1 MPFGLT
7 TFVRIDGVALES
19 AEDFTLTVEGR
30 NNAGRAIIDPTLPG
44 QFVSPTIRVVIDDV
58 ESK

>member
-1 MPFGLT
+1 MPFDLT
-7 TFVRIDGVALES
+7 AFIRIDGEALEP
-19 AEDFTLTVEGR
+19 AEDFILTVEGR

-44 QFVSPTIRVVIDDV
+44 QFIFPTLRVAIEDV